1 MVASRLLVER
11 GSLRDRSEDWGLF
24 DFLSLPSPGD
34 RIIAEHDGE
43 THYLTVICVHHQPVA
58 IKEEQARAP
67 SSGPSASIAARWTGS
82 SSS

>member
-11 GSLRDRSEDWGLF
+11 GSLRDRSEVWGLF
-24 DFLSLPSPGD
+24 DFLALPSPGD

-58 IKEEQARAP
+58 IAEERAGTA
-67 SSGPSASIAARWTGS
+67 SRVASASVAAKWTGS